1 MDLVDIVRILAP
13 GILLG
18 ILVGMVVAS
27 RPFHLE
33 RLRPRFWLRAARRM
47 KKSQW
52 VRLITVALW
61 VAAASLVITNI
72 ISNYFY
78 QIGTPLVNPEEYP
91 FTQIQQDYPW
101 LVLIAANI
109 LPVFEEWVFRA
120 ILIDELIRRGRSKAF
135 AVFSSSLLF
144 AAFHLSNPGTYLPF
158 VLTLVPSSILLGICY
173 LKVGLG
179 GALFAHNSYNSF
191 LVIVD
196 AVSR

>member
-1 MDLVDIVRILAP
+1 MDIIRILVP

-18 ILVGMVVAS
+18 VFVGMVVAS

-33 RLRPRFWLRAARRM
+33 RLRPRFWLRATRRM
-47 KKSQW
+47 KRRHW
-52 VRLITVALW
+52 VVLITVALW
-61 VAAASLVITNI
+61 VAAASLVVTNLV
-72 ISNYFY
+72 SNYFY
-78 QIGTPLVNPEEYP
+78 QVGAPLVNPAEYP

-109 LPVFEEWVFRA
+109 LPVFEEWVFRG
-120 ILIDELIRRGRSKAF
+120 ILIDEFIRRGRSKAS
-135 AVFSSSLLF
+135 AVFFSSILF
-144 AAFHLSNPGTYLPF
+144 AAFHLSNPGTYISF
-158 VLTLVPSSILLGICY
+158 ALTLIPSSILLGITY

-179 GALFAHNSYNSF
+179 GALLAHNSYNSF